1 VSGIFSFTQLEKTQ
15 LIIDF
20 VLIAKNIKFLKQS
33 EYNCNKHVD
42 IYLSANDL
50 LPFIYCEVID
60 DPFIYNAIKKNTT
73 L

>member
-1 VSGIFSFTQLEKTQ
+1 VSGIFSFTQLGKTQ

-42 IYLSANDL
+42 IYFSANDL
-50 LPFIYCEVID
+50 LPFWHNLQKTVKPI
-60 DPFIYNAIKKNTT
+60 
-73 L
+73 